1 MENMFHITVVI
12 PAYNAASHIERAI
25 RSVLA
30 QTYPADEVIVVN
42 DGSTDHTSEIVRQF
56 GDRVRLIEQAN
67 AGVSAARNAGIHAAS
82 GEWIA
87 FLDADDEWLPNHLE
101 KHSALLSR
109 NPFLVWSTGNFLTCS
124 CLEQRQAAFVTPQY
138 AKQILGSKQY
148 LDDYLVG
155 CQKEMGGCSD
165 TMVIQRRIL
174 IEAGLFAVGVGRG
187 EDLDLWWRIAYRH
200 PQVGFVDEPTAIY
213 HVGVTGSCTKKMGEV
228 ADYISPIRRHLEL
241 SGQAGRQ
248 QAFVP
253 VAQQYTRMWMRSL
266 LFEARGKDVRRLLH
280 EFPRLYPAWYRVW
293 MTLLAAFPR
302 FTAAGCH
309 AISFVI
315 RRLKL
320 RRRVVSPPVKT
331 KYTQR
336 V

>member
-1 MENMFHITVVI
+1 MENTCHVTVVI
-12 PAYNAASHIERAI
+12 PAYNAARYIERAI

-42 DGSTDHTSEIVRQF
+42 DGSTDTTSEKVRQF
-56 GDRVRLIEQAN
+56 GDRIKLIEQAN
-67 AGVSAARNAGIHAAS
+67 AGVSAARNAGIQAAS

-101 KHSALLSR
+101 RHCTLLLQ
-109 NPFLVWSTGNFLTCS
+109 NPFLVWSTGNYLTCS

-138 AKQILGSKQY
+138 ANRILGSKPY

-174 IEAGLFAVGVGRG
+174 MEAGLFAAGVGRG

-200 PQVGFVDEPTAIY
+200 PQVGFVAEPTAIY
-213 HVGVTGSCTKKMGEV
+213 HVGVTESCTKKTGE
-228 ADYISPIRRHLEL
+228 ITEFINPLRRHLEL
-241 SGQAGRQ
+241 SRLAGRQ

-253 VAQQYTRMWMRSL
+253 VAQHYLRLWIRSM
-266 LFEARGKDVRRLLH
+266 LFDARSGDIRRLIS
-280 EFPRLYPAWYRVW
+280 EFPHFYSFGYKVCIHLL
-293 MTLLAAFPR
+293 TLFPSL
-302 FTAAGCH
+302 TAAGCRL
-309 AISFVI
+309 ISKVV
-315 RRLKL
+315 RTLHL
-320 RRRVVSPPVKT
+320 RRRLVAPPRKI
-331 KYTQR
+331 KSEN
-336 V
+336 